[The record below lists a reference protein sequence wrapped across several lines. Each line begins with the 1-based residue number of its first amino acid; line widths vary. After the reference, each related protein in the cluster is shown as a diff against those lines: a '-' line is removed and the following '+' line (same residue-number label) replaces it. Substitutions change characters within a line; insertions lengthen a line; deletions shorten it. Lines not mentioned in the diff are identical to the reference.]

1 MSTAVTTAARG
12 AFSTVRVAA
21 RRFDY
26 EAAKHVLH
34 WTLPSAI
41 VPTVRYFFV
50 DPKEKRREYYV
61 RDLVNFA
68 LGAVVFWGT
77 KKSVLPMV
85 QKLGLVEIAAPHPQ
99 AKRVKADAE
108 RFVAF
113 LAALTA
119 QTLNNGLLAVKLSHL
134 VGGRPRQTGASGTGA
149 DPTNAPI
156 SATAPS
162 GLRPPPVG
170 VGAPVG
176 VRFSR
181 QA

>member
-1 MSTAVTTAARG
+1 MSTSAVTTAARG

-61 RDLVNFA
+61 RDLANFA

-77 KKSVLPMV
+77 KKSVLPFI
-85 QKLGLVEIAAPHPQ
+85 QKLGLVEVTTQHPNAQ
-99 AKRVKADAE
+99 RIKADAE

-113 LAALTA
+113 LAALGA
-119 QTLNNGLLAVKLSHL
+119 QTLNNGLVAVKLSHL
-134 VGGRPRQTGASGTGA
+134 LGGRSRSASPSGAVS
-149 DPTNAPI
+149 PTVVP
-156 SATAPS
+156 ATSPVPP